1 MGVGNEIAV
10 DSRLD
15 QQPTK
20 HWTWCSV
27 GSGVHT
33 DSQASQSE
41 TCCQASVIV
50 NARGNTLVLVA
61 KPQKREQGTPGQSDP
76 GRTVESTVEPVARL
90 GVPARTFVACIN
102 QDIRIDED
110 HLNPSPSA

>member
-1 MGVGNEIAV
+1 PVLHRQSGQMGVGNEIAV

-20 HWTWCSV
+20 HLGGCSV

-50 NARGNTLVLVA
+50 NGRGNTLVLVA
-61 KPQKREQGTPGQSDP
+61 SPRNARKTLQGNQTGVVLLSRPLSQS
-76 GRTVESTVEPVARL
+76 RAWACRL
-90 GVPARTFVACIN
+90 A
-102 QDIRIDED
+102 
-110 HLNPSPSA
+110 PSLLA

>member
-61 KPQKREQGTPGQSDP
+61 SRRNASKALQGNPTRVVLLSRPLSQS
-76 GRTVESTVEPVARL
+76 RAWACRL
-90 GVPARTFVACIN
+90 ALSLLT
-102 QDIRIDED
+102 
-110 HLNPSPSA
+110 